1 MRLVSQKEIALP
13 RSLTLLISAALLLP
27 FSPAAF
33 AQTTRP
39 SRESAA
45 ATRPVATTRPVAA
58 GGAFGGFFG
67 GRGSGRFM
75 DDVRVKIHATEEEWK
90 VIGPKLQKVITA
102 RQTYDAARAT
112 AGGGFGGRGGGGPGR
127 WQADGV
133 SQAYLD
139 LRAAVDDSKITPEEI
154 QAKLQAVREARQKAR
169 TDLDAATR
177 DLLEL
182 LTCQQEAILVS
193 LGYLD

>member
-1 MRLVSQKEIALP
+1 M
-13 RSLTLLISAALLLP
+13 LLISIAAIVPLTRA
-27 FSPAAF
+27 SM

-45 ATRPVATTRPVAA
+45 TTRPVAA
-58 GGAFGGFFG
+58 GGVFGGLFGGGG
-67 GRGSGRFM
+67 GRGGGRFM
-75 DDVRVKIHATEEEWK
+75 DDIRIKVHATAEEWK
-90 VIGPKLQKVITA
+90 VIGPKLQKVVTA
-102 RQTYDAARAT
+102 RQIYDANRAT
-112 AGGGFGGRGGGGPGR
+112 AGAAFAGRGGGGGGGR

-139 LRAAVDDSKITPEEI
+139 LRAAIDDPKTTPEEI
-154 QAKLQAVREARQKAR
+154 QAKVKAVREARQKAR
-169 TDLDAATR
+169 AELDAAAK

-182 LTCQQEAILVS
+182 ITPAQEAILVS

>member
-1 MRLVSQKEIALP
+1 MP
-13 RSLTLLISAALLLP
+13 RSLTLLISIAVLVPLSSAV
-27 FSPAAF
+27 S

-39 SRESAA
+39 SREPA
-45 ATRPVATTRPVAA
+45 ATTRPAAA
-58 GGAFGGFFG
+58 GGGFGGFFG
-67 GRGSGRFM
+67 GRGNGRYM
-75 DDVRVKIHATEEEWK
+75 DDVRIKIHATEEEWK
-90 VIGPKLQKVITA
+90 VIGPKLQKVISA
-102 RQTYDAARAT
+102 RQTYDASRAT

-139 LRAAVDDSKITPEEI
+139 LRAAVDDSKMTPEEI
-154 QAKLQAVREARQKAR
+154 QAKLKAVREARQKAR
-169 TDLDAATR
+169 ADLDAAAK

-182 LTCQQEAILVS
+182 LTPQQEVILVS

>member
-1 MRLVSQKEIALP
+1 VRPVSQKEFPLS
-13 RSLTLLISAALLLP
+13 RWLMLLLTSMATLISA
-27 FSPAAF
+27 SVS

-45 ATRPVATTRPVAA
+45 TTRPAA
-58 GGAFGGFFG
+58 PARAATGVLGGIFG
-67 GRGSGRFM
+67 GRGSGRLL
-75 DDVRVKIHATEEEWK
+75 DDVRVKAQATEEEWR
-90 VIGPKLQKVITA
+90 VIGPKLQKVIAA
-102 RQTYDAARAT
+102 RQIYDASRAT
-112 AGGGFGGRGGGGPGR
+112 AGNAFAGRGGGGR

-139 LRAAVDDSKITPEEI
+139 LRAAVDDAKATPEDV
-154 QAKLQAVREARQKAR
+154 QAKLRAVREARQKAKA
-169 TDLDAATR
+169 DLDAATK

-182 LTCQQEAILVS
+182 ITARQEAILVS